1 MKVRE
6 TILDFCNDG
15 WGEDRLLAAG
25 DLACVIDGAT
35 SITRVPFEGFH
46 SNAEWMAETLARH
59 VERCAP
65 DGRSHPQVCREMVD
79 QTAGAW
85 ASSVAEHD
93 LPCLTTA
100 AVRREG
106 DLLKCW
112 VLGDCSIY
120 LLLEDGSV
128 QHVTDRRIAAF
139 YSRTV
144 KAQEDARRRGGDVAE
159 AVRQQR
165 LHNKSSMNRPEGY
178 WTVAYTGDFERRFV
192 EYTVEADRIR
202 GALLCTDGFDRLFDF
217 GLADPGALL
226 EGKLSLHH
234 ALELLRGAEKARE
247 DAQNINVKRHDD
259 VAAILL
265 ERV

>member
-15 WGEDRLLAAG
+15 WGEDRLLTAG

-35 SITRVPFEGFH
+35 SITRAPYGGFH

-59 VERCAP
+59 VARCAP

-79 QTAGAW
+79 QTAHIRGAFD
-85 ASSVAEHD
+85 AEHD

-106 DLLKCW
+106 ELLKCW
-112 VLGDCSIY
+112 VLGDCSVY

-128 QHVTDRRIAAF
+128 RHVTDRRIAGF
-139 YSRTV
+139 YSRTL

-165 LHNKSSMNRPEGY
+165 LRNKASMNRPEGY
-178 WTVAYTGDFERRFV
+178 WTVAYIGDFEHYFV
-192 EYTVEADRIR
+192 AETVAANRVR

-217 GLADPGALL
+217 GLAEPGALL
-226 EGKLSLHH
+226 EGKLSLQQ
-234 ALELLRGAEKARE
+234 ALALLRGAEKARE